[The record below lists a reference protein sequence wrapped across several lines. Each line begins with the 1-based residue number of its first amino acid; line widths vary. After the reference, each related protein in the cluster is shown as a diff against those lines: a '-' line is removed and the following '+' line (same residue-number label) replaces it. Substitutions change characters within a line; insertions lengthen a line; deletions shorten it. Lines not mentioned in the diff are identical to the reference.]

1 MGLISIDGN
10 ILRKM
15 MICGANNLTRHSQ
28 ELDALNVFPVPDGD
42 TGINMSNTVQ
52 AAAREAQKLNTPNIY
67 EIAKAVSGGALR
79 GARGNSGVI
88 LSQLFRGFA
97 KGLEGKSVANGEE
110 LAVALEESAKMAYR
124 AVMKPKEGTILT
136 IAKAFGEYAQA
147 AQETDIELGLREVI
161 KGAYEVLEQTP
172 EMLPEL
178 KQAGVVD
185 SGGKGLIYFM
195 EGALEGLL
203 TTADPV
209 VETAGSQSEAVISG
223 GGAAAFSPED
233 IKFIYCTEFLIDTK
247 EPIKASQEESLAKYL
262 MSQGDSVVVVG
273 DDTVVKVHVHTN
285 HPGAA
290 LERGLT
296 LGSLSNIKI
305 DNMRLQHTNVLE
317 FSTSQG
323 GVAIPA
329 APVGPEKAVGF
340 VAVVA
345 GAGLAALFADLG
357 ADQIIEGGQTMNPS
371 ADDIVKAV
379 SMVNAKQVVVLPN
392 NKNIILAAE
401 QAANLIEGKEI
412 FVIPTK
418 TVPQGMACLLDYL
431 DNVDLEDYLADMDE
445 RIKDVHTGQ
454 VTYAV
459 RDTVVKDLAIS
470 KGDILCLYDGEIV
483 CTGKDIQE
491 ASKELIDYMLEAVN
505 GEFASIYYGEDTTE
519 EMAQELAGHIT
530 KSNENSGADM
540 EVEIYDGK
548 QPLYYYLISVE

>member
-1 MGLISIDGN
+1 MGLISIDGY

-52 AAAREAQKLNTPNIY
+52 AAAREAEKLNTPNIY

-97 KGLEGKSVANGEE
+97 KGLEGKSVANADE
-110 LAVALEESAKMAYR
+110 LAEALEESAKMAYR

-136 IAKAFGEYAQA
+136 IARALGDYAKEA
-147 AQETDIELGLREVI
+147 KEADIELGLREVI
-161 KGAYEVLEQTP
+161 KGAAEVLEQTP
-172 EMLPEL
+172 SMLPEL

-209 VETAGSQSEAVISG
+209 VETASG
-223 GGAAAFSPED
+223 QGAAAASGVAAAAFSTED
-233 IKFIYCTEFLIDTK
+233 IKFAYCTEFLIDMA
-247 EPIKASQEESLAKYL
+247 EPIEASKEESLTQFL
-262 MSQGDSVVVVG
+262 MSLGDSVVVVSE
-273 DDTVVKVHVHTN
+273 DTVVKVHVHTN
-285 HPGAA
+285 NPGKA

-296 LGSLSNIKI
+296 LGSLTNIDI
-305 DNMRLQHTNVLE
+305 NNMRFQHNNMLE
-317 FSTSQG
+317 FSTST
-323 GVAIPA
+323 ASA
-329 APVGPEKAVGF
+329 EPVVPLGPEKDVGF
-340 VAVVA
+340 VAVAA

-371 ADDIVKAV
+371 AEDIVKAV
-379 SMVNAKQVVVLPN
+379 SRVNAKQVVVLPN

-401 QAANLIEGKEI
+401 QAANLIEDKEI

-418 TVPQGMACLLDYL
+418 TIPQGVACLLDYL
-431 DNVDLEDYLADMDE
+431 DNVDLDDYLSDMDE
-445 RIKDVHTGQ
+445 RIQDVHTGQ

-459 RDTVVKDLAIS
+459 RDTTVKGLPIS
-470 KGDILCLYDGEIV
+470 KGDILCIYNGEIV

-491 ASKELIDYMLEAVN
+491 AAKELVDYMLETVE
-505 GEFASIYYGEDTTE
+505 GEFASIYFGEDTTE
-519 EMAQELAGHIT
+519 DMAQELADHIASRSSDIEAET
-530 KSNENSGADM
+530 YNGQ
-540 EVEIYDGK
+540 

>member
-52 AAAREAQKLNTPNIY
+52 AAAREAEKLNTPNIY
-67 EIAKAVSGGALR
+67 EIAKAVSSGALR
-79 GARGNSGVI
+79 GARGNSGVM

-97 KGLEGKSVANGEE
+97 KGLEGKSVANAEE
-110 LAVALEESAKMAYR
+110 LTVALEESAKMAYR

-136 IAKAFGEYAQA
+136 IARAFGEYAQE
-147 AQETDIELGLREVI
+147 AQESDIELGLREI
-161 KGAYEVLEQTP
+161 IRGASEVLEQTP

-203 TTADPV
+203 TTSDPV
-209 VETAGSQSEAVISG
+209 VETAGSQAGTTVTG
-223 GGAAAFSPED
+223 VAAAAFSPED
-233 IKFIYCTEFLIDTK
+233 IKFVYCTEFLIEAK
-247 EPIKASQEESLAKYL
+247 EPIKASQEESLTKYL
-262 MSQGDSVVVVG
+262 MSQGDSVVVVS
-273 DDTVVKVHVHTN
+273 DDTVVKVHIHTN
-285 HPGAA
+285 NPGAA
-290 LERGLT
+290 LERSLT

-317 FSTSQG
+317 FSTSQEPE
-323 GVAIPA
+323 IS
-329 APVGPEKAVGF
+329 PVVPMGPEKAVGF
-340 VAVVA
+340 VTVVA
-345 GAGLAALFADLG
+345 GEGLAALFADLG

-379 SMVNAKQVVVLPN
+379 SRVNARQVVVLPN
-392 NKNIILAAE
+392 NKNIIWAAE
-401 QAANLIEGKEI
+401 QAASLIEDKEI

-418 TVPQGMACLLDYL
+418 TVPQGIVCLLDYL

-459 RDTVVKDLAIS
+459 RDTVVKDLPIS
-470 KGDILCLYDGEIV
+470 KGDILCLYDEEIV
-483 CTGKDIQE
+483 CTGKDVQE
-491 ASKELIDYMLEAVN
+491 AAKELADYMLEAVN
-505 GEFASIYYGEDTTE
+505 GEFASIYYGEDATE
-519 EMAQELAGHIT
+519 DMAQELADHIT
-530 KSNENSGADM
+530 KSSSDRGSDM
-540 EVEIYDGK
+540 ETEIYDGK

>member
-1 MGLISIDGN
+1 
-10 ILRKM
+10 M

-52 AAAREAQKLNTPNIY
+52 AAAREAEKLNTPNIY

-97 KGLEGKSVANGEE
+97 KGLEGKSVANADE
-110 LAVALEESAKMAYR
+110 LAEALEESAKMAYR

-136 IAKAFGEYAQA
+136 IARALGDYAKEA
-147 AQETDIELGLREVI
+147 KEADIELGLREVI
-161 KGAYEVLEQTP
+161 KGAAEVLEQTP
-172 EMLPEL
+172 SMLPEL

-209 VETAGSQSEAVISG
+209 VETASG
-223 GGAAAFSPED
+223 QGAAAASGVAAAAFSTED
-233 IKFIYCTEFLIDTK
+233 IKFAYCTEFLIDMA
-247 EPIKASQEESLAKYL
+247 EPIEASKEESLTQFL
-262 MSQGDSVVVVG
+262 MSLGDSVVVVSE
-273 DDTVVKVHVHTN
+273 DTVVKVHVHTN
-285 HPGAA
+285 NPGKA

-296 LGSLSNIKI
+296 LGSLTNIDI
-305 DNMRLQHTNVLE
+305 NNMRFQHNNMLE
-317 FSTSQG
+317 FSTST
-323 GVAIPA
+323 ASA
-329 APVGPEKAVGF
+329 EPVVPLGPEKDVGF
-340 VAVVA
+340 VAVAA

-371 ADDIVKAV
+371 AEDIVKAV
-379 SMVNAKQVVVLPN
+379 SRVNAKQVVVLPN

-401 QAANLIEGKEI
+401 QAANLIEDKEI

-418 TVPQGMACLLDYL
+418 TIPQGVACLLDYL
-431 DNVDLEDYLADMDE
+431 DNVDLDDYLSDMDE
-445 RIKDVHTGQ
+445 RIQDVHTGQ

-459 RDTVVKDLAIS
+459 RDTTVKGLPIS
-470 KGDILCLYDGEIV
+470 KGDILCIYNGEIV

-491 ASKELIDYMLEAVN
+491 AAKELVDYMLETVE
-505 GEFASIYYGEDTTE
+505 GEFASIYFGEDTTE
-519 EMAQELAGHIT
+519 DMAQELADHIASRSSDIEAET
-530 KSNENSGADM
+530 YNGQ
-540 EVEIYDGK
+540 